1 MPADWKK
8 LKSHSNFT
16 YSQLPRLHRSAFGWC
31 TSFCFES
38 KDITQDLCWKSLRV
52 GPVHHLRLIRARLK
66 GDQKKTG
73 QLNSCGRDA
82 LFWGGESNALLWTKT
97 KPLDQLHQLWK
108 KNESLLEKPSP
119 KQNPG
124 SSIPSPSPS
133 PCKRRAG
140 NSGSIQ
146 AWRRVTSVVMKA
158 VCGVLWMKSS
168 QGVGGEIREL
178 VILSFGTHQQK
189 WDAKRNFW
197 DSFFTIFSKKST
209 IAKEVWWLSRICDG
223 KHFPL
228 NVFLKGWKAHAKI
241 NSKTFKYCQ
250 AKASS
255 LENKSH
261 PNCRTKDN
269 LTPPKWIC
277 QIPSKSFGNDWN
289 LAEMASYLLATVHPT
304 NVLHIF
310 CLEKS
315 GAWTWIEERPDSDT
329 KAVNPA

>member
-1 MPADWKK
+1 MYNTQVRCLRIGKK

-38 KDITQDLCWKSLRV
+38 KAASGKIHSPALLLPHLAPSSVPRYIHTSSVWHVQGWSLCWHHTRPLLEEPQGRRPPPPSHSSSPQR
-52 GPVHHLRLIRARLK
+52 GP
-66 GDQKKTG
+66 KKKWSAK
-73 QLNSCGRDA
+73 QLWKRCT
-82 LFWGGESNALLWTKT
+82 FFGGESNALLWTKT
-97 KPLDQLHQLWK
+97 KPRPNSTSFS

-119 KQNPG
+119 QNPG

-168 QGVGGEIREL
+168 QGVGGGIREL

-241 NSKTFKYCQ
+241 NSKTFKYCR

-269 LTPPKWIC
+269 LTPPNWIC
-277 QIPSKSFGNDWN
+277 QIPKKGS
-289 LAEMASYLLATVHPT
+289 EM
-304 NVLHIF
+304 
-310 CLEKS
+310 
-315 GAWTWIEERPDSDT
+315 IET
-329 KAVNPA
+329 